1 MEPIHGRGFGS
12 VRIRSVSESM
22 TNRLL
27 NVVLAAVLLVITGPL
42 LLVVAVALCFESP
55 GPVFDRYPALN
66 REGHRFEALT
76 FRTTEHGATRARWSR
91 NVTPVGQ
98 FLIQTRI
105 VALPQL
111 INVVL
116 GDITLIEINDY
127 SSF

>member
-1 MEPIHGRGFGS
+1 MEPTHGRGFHAL
-12 VRIRSVSESM
+12 RPRSIPESM

-42 LLVVAVALCFESP
+42 LLVITLALRFESP
-55 GPVFDRYPALN
+55 GPVFHRHAAFN
-66 REGHRFEALT
+66 REGRRFKALL
-76 FRTTEHGATRARWSR
+76 FRTVEHDERSGRWSP
-91 NVTPVGQ
+91 NVTRLGHW
-98 FLIQTRI
+98 LIFTRI

-116 GDITLIEINDY
+116 GDITLMEIEDH